1 MQSTAWFP
9 GINGHAVLDNLF
21 NWSLTRTKTH
31 WFLAIQMIANKPFAA
46 VAESSIIHVIWVQAS
61 FVKIHKW
68 WGTFA

>member
-1 MQSTAWFP
+1 
-9 GINGHAVLDNLF
+9 
-21 NWSLTRTKTH
+21 
-31 WFLAIQMIANKPFAA
+31 MIANKPFAA